1 MNTDPE
7 EQFEQLLRTS
17 LCAGPYV
24 GSIANLPERA
34 IAIARSRQATSA
46 RGDVAFW
53 QHPTRRLVKWAT
65 LLASA
70 AIVTIFVAGCW
81 SLAQTST
88 SYGSR
93 DSSAVYYAAVAQSES
108 MGFTMFAIAT
118 VAIIV
123 AAIIRSVT
131 DAISADAFPVLSGAD
146 RAKT

>member
-70 AIVTIFVAGCW
+70 AIVTIFPSGRSVGRAKKKISRQGEDSSYTSCP
-81 SLAQTST
+81 SSFISSSAACRKEPSKTTST
-88 SYGSR
+88 ICGCLAERS
-93 DSSAVYYAAVAQSES
+93 
-108 MGFTMFAIAT
+108 FAT
-118 VAIIV
+118 
-123 AAIIRSVT
+123 
-131 DAISADAFPVLSGAD
+131 
-146 RAKT
+146 